1 MILLLTAFVCAA
13 DSVSIDN
20 FTHISDWVNNPDGGL
35 IEITSDTSKDK
46 TAMRLRF
53 MRKSHQWGN
62 AVRSISLPENACGIE
77 FDLFVEH
84 AEPTA
89 VMSMWLLEKDGDG
102 HLAYKIPDNKLLVEM
117 KGGWRHCFVPITSFR
132 YDPRGN
138 KVYELLST
146 DRMLIGINQD
156 SADIR
161 IANLAFRTIKRS
173 GYTAVKRTP
182 NLTIENGPKGRI
194 AILEDDFPKE
204 PGNANP
210 RTLAATLRRHGYG
223 VTMLKS
229 GDVAD
234 QSVLRSDRFD
244 CLVMPHGPYYP
255 EAAYEAIKKYL
266 KTGGSFLAVGG
277 YTFDRPC
284 KPDEGGRMVPVET
297 AITAGDLAAG
307 KTGPARL
314 NTRFGKL
321 GDTMGLEADQI
332 GVFDPAYHLKY
343 ATEMKA
349 AQMQFVVPAS
359 FRQHAKL
366 EGYSACSMLGSNNP
380 VFPEKW
386 GRHISLVDA
395 YDLFGRLRGSIG
407 AMVLNYAG
415 PYAGSAWAFFGITN
429 MDLFAENGPML
440 PHVGSIVDALVRKVF
455 LHSLGTDLAC
465 YKDGETVKLSCRAAN
480 FGRTPCK
487 AEVRFRVLDR
497 SERQIFA
504 SDPIKLSLNP
514 QDGQIVE
521 TQFKPTSF
529 ESDLY
534 RVVAEL
540 RIGGKIVDLVE
551 SGFAAYCPIV
561 RISSL
566 KLTYKDNYFYID
578 ERPVLLSGT
587 NVTGAIFYSGN
598 ENPLVWDRDLARMNE
613 NGLNILRVLHFS
625 PFLSD
630 KPAFGAVKPADL
642 AVDRLPLK
650 IERQLD
656 AFVQLCRKHNI
667 VPFLSIHDWMPVE
680 LSDEELAAQRRF
692 AKLIAARYK
701 DVPGFMIDIQ
711 NEPHLDLPRD
721 PNKMYPADV
730 VKAWNDYL
738 KTKYGTDENLKVAWS
753 RSSPQ
758 ERIGSIPYLAG
769 TDAWDDMRTFDADY
783 FRNVLLNRWAKANYC
798 GAKEGCSTVPVTIGF
813 LQEYWS
819 LNKLIC
825 TDWVDFA
832 NMHSYNSIDVMR
844 ADLKLFDRRFQGKS
858 VSLGEF
864 GALPDHEKRVHGQDN
879 PNQDI
884 GRFLLT
890 GHYLFGLGGSFMA
903 NWCWKDMD
911 DVVFPWG
918 INYTCGGPRKDI
930 LKAYRNQ
937 SFLMR
942 QIIPVYEPPSVFL
955 VVPVCSILGGQSG
968 QTIRMLYRHVDALLN
983 AHINFGVIDDRHL
996 DQLPPSAKLLIYPVP
1011 MAISDDVYDRLKS
1024 FVEAGGQLFITGDIS
1039 YDSLRRRNRT
1049 QRLDELCGVR
1059 FVSEAK
1065 HGVDWGNGDEA
1076 IINVEPTNAEC
1087 QDMLFVHK
1095 LRNGQVRYTPVP
1107 SGMLGNPRR
1116 YALGESVENSNVNID
1131 TDGVHQ
1137 MSIQEANGSADFLIN
1152 VSSEARSVRFRP
1164 AETELLEITLQPN
1177 GTGFIRRNNAGG
1189 YSAIES
1195 NGPIKI
1201 STSIGSLFVAAQG
1214 CFALL
1219 SPDGSGIENARELLV
1234 VPFGNCEIDLRGLP
1248 ALKGA
1253 VVQTGD
1259 VIEGK
1264 WITLSESSDLK
1275 IKTTEETAFD
1285 IRIVAPKS
1293 RLVELGN
1300 KVASE
1305 LMLR

>member
-1 MILLLTAFVCAA
+1 MSAFVCAA
-13 DSVSIDN
+13 DSASIDN
-20 FTHISDWVNNPDGGL
+20 LAHISAWANNSDGGL
-35 IEITSDTSKDK
+35 IELAPVASDNK
-46 TAMRLRF
+46 TAMRL
-53 MRKSHQWGN
+53 QLAQGN
-62 AVRSISLPENACGIE
+62 
-77 FDLFVEH
+77 
-84 AEPTA
+84 
-89 VMSMWLLEKDGDG
+89 
-102 HLAYKIPDNKLLVEM
+102 
-117 KGGWRHCFVPITSFR
+117 
-132 YDPRGN
+132 
-138 KVYELLST
+138 
-146 DRMLIGINQD
+146 
-156 SADIR
+156 SATR
-161 IANLAFRTIKRS
+161 IANLAFRTISMS
-173 GYTAVKRTP
+173 GKATVKRTP
-182 NLTIENGPKGRI
+182 NLTTENSPKGQI

-204 PGNANP
+204 PSNANP
-210 RTLAATLRRHGYG
+210 RTLAAALRRHGYS
-223 VTMLKS
+223 VTMVKS
-229 GDVAD
+229 SDIAD
-234 QSVLRSDRFD
+234 QSVLKSDRFD
-244 CLVMPHGPYYP
+244 CLVLPYGPYYP
-255 EAAYEAIKKYL
+255 EAACEAIKNYL

-277 YTFDRPC
+277 YAFDRPC
-284 KPDEGGRMVPVET
+284 KPDENGRMVPVEAT
-297 AITAGDLAAG
+297 VTTGDIAAG

-314 NTRFGKL
+314 NTRFGKP

-343 ATEMKA
+343 ATRMKA
-349 AQMQFVVPAS
+349 APMQFVIPSS

-395 YDLFGRLRGSIG
+395 YDSFGRLRGSIG
-407 AMVLNYAG
+407 AMALNYAG
-415 PYAGSAWAFFGITN
+415 PYAGSAWAFFGVTN
-429 MDLFAENGPML
+429 TDLFAENGPML
-440 PHVGSIVDALVRKVF
+440 PHVGSIVDALVRKAF
-455 LHSLGTDLAC
+455 LHSPGTDLAC
-465 YKDGETVKLSCRAAN
+465 YKNGETVKLSCHAAN
-480 FGRTPCK
+480 FGKTPCT
-487 AEVRFRVLDR
+487 AEVRFRVFDR
-497 SERQIFA
+497 QGKQVFA
-504 SDPIKLSLNP
+504 SDPVKLLLNP
-514 QDGQIVE
+514 HDEE
-521 TQFKPTSF
+521 TFAAQFKPTRF

-540 RIGGKIVDLVE
+540 RTDGKIIDSVE
-551 SGFAAYCPIV
+551 TGFAAYCPTV
-561 RISSL
+561 RTSGI
-566 KLTYKDNYFYID
+566 KLTFKDNYFYIGKQ
-578 ERPVLLSGT
+578 PVLLSGT
-587 NVTGAIFYSGN
+587 NATGAIFYSSN

-642 AVDRLPLK
+642 AVDKLPLK

-656 AFVQLCRKHNI
+656 ALVQLCQKHNI
-667 VPFLSIHDWMPVE
+667 VLFLSIHDWMPVE

-721 PNKMYPADV
+721 PNKAYPADV
-730 VKAWNDYL
+730 VKAWNEYL
-738 KTKYGTDENLKVAWS
+738 KAKYGTDENLKAAWNL
-753 RSSPQ
+753 SSPQ
-758 ERIGSIPYLAG
+758 EQIGSIPYLAG

-798 GAKEGCSTVPVTIGF
+798 GAKEGCSTMPVTIGF

-819 LNKLIC
+819 LNKLMC
-825 TDWVDFA
+825 MDWVDFA
-832 NMHSYNSIDVMR
+832 NMHSYNSIDVLR

-937 SFLMR
+937 SLLMR
-942 QIIPVYEPPSVFL
+942 QIRPVYEPPSVFL
-955 VVPVCSILGGQSG
+955 VVPVNSMLGGQSG

-996 DQLPPSAKLLIYPVP
+996 DQLPSGAKSLVYPVP
-1011 MAISDDVYDRLKS
+1011 MAVSDEAYDRLKS
-1024 FVEAGGQLFITGDIS
+1024 FVESGGQLFITGDIS
-1039 YDSLRRRNRT
+1039 YDSLRRRDRT
-1049 QRLDELCGVR
+1049 QRLEELCGVR
-1059 FVSEAK
+1059 FVAEAK
-1065 HGVDWGNGDEA
+1065 HGVDWGSGDEA
-1076 IINVEPTNAEC
+1076 IINVEPTTAER

-1095 LRNGQVRYTPVP
+1095 LGNGQVRYTPVP

-1116 YALGESVENSNVNID
+1116 YAFGKLVEDSNVSNSVD
-1131 TDGVHQ
+1131 TDGIHQ
-1137 MSIQEANGSADFLIN
+1137 MRIQEANGSADFLIN
-1152 VSSEARSVRFRP
+1152 VNSEARSVRFRP
-1164 AETELLEITLQPN
+1164 AGTKLLEMTLQPD
-1177 GTGFIRRNNAGG
+1177 GTGFVRRNNIGD

-1195 NGPIKI
+1195 NGSVKI
-1201 STSIGSLFVAAQG
+1201 GKSTESLFVPAKG
-1214 CFALL
+1214 HFALL
-1219 SPDGSGIENARELLV
+1219 SPDGSAIEDARELLV

-1259 VIEGK
+1259 VIDGE
-1264 WITLSESSDLK
+1264 WVALSESSDLK

-1285 IRIVAPKS
+1285 IRIVAHKS